1 MFKRL
6 CKGTWGWLDDRLGLS
21 ALVGPAMQHLVPPDA
36 RWWYVFGSATLCA
49 FVVQVL
55 TGVGLA
61 FSYIPSTSQ
70 AYETLHFITDE
81 AVFGRFL
88 RGMHY
93 YGASAMVLMV
103 GVHAIQVFLFGSYKY
118 PREMNWVTGVLLL
131 GFTLMMGFTGQLLR
145 WDQTAVWSVVVAAE
159 QAGRVPL
166 VGDWLARFTLG
177 GGTVGGA
184 TLSRF
189 FAIHVF
195 VVPAC
200 IFAFVGLHL
209 VLVLRHGISEP
220 PKAGKPVNP
229 KTYRQ
234 EYEALMKREGC
245 PFWPDAAWRDVVF
258 SVAML
263 AGIVILALVFGPP
276 ELGKP
281 PDPSIIAA
289 DPRPDWYLLWYFAVL
304 ALLPHGME
312 NWFMVFGPLLAGILL
327 ILLPF
332 IWGKGERSPRRRPW
346 AIGSVLL
353 IVMGIGALWLAGIH
367 SNWSPNFNAKPL
379 PVSVI
384 GATSGPVFEGAQL
397 FYSKGCLNCH
407 LIGRYGGRRGP
418 DLTTVGTRLLP
429 SQMILRI
436 ANGGGNM
443 PAYASNMKP
452 EEMDELVAFLRTR
465 LPPKPRY

>member
-1 MFKRL
+1 
-6 CKGTWGWLDDRLGLS
+6 
-21 ALVGPAMQHLVPPDA
+21 MQHLVPPDA

-70 AYETLHFITDE
+70 AYDTLHFITDE

-332 IWGKGERSPRRRPW
+332 IWNKGERSPRRRPW

-379 PVSVI
+379 PVSAI

-418 DLTTVGTRLLP
+418 DLTTVGARLLP